1 MHQDRL
7 QRERRA
13 ERVREHKA
21 ANMAQGVR
29 CREEIMTALS
39 ERSKADLE
47 RKRMGARNQRKLGY
61 ELTQRVIESRHA
73 LEGKHAKD
81 ASELRQ
87 VETERLRTAYEARA
101 AALEEKREKVAK
113 MRSEEGKS
121 LPTARYE
128 CYWRRKQ
135 TADDVRLSV
144 GNWRVETE
152 ENAAEF
158 ADRAKSNRELAIS
171 NFKGAVEGQVRD
183 SQRESRTRT
192 HTSSSPSALLT
203 ISSLLTL
210 AGESAQ
216 AARGRRGGEALQLTP
231 ALYRARAPSR
241 GAAGRAPSEPSGANV
256 GAIRRRGRVRL
267 RDSIGV

>member
-183 SQRESRTRT
+183 SQREPHTTHKQLAFSLAYHLFITYARRRICASSARTTRRRSAPT
-192 HTSSSPSALLT
+192 YASSLPSART
-203 ISSLLTL
+203 F
-210 AGESAQ
+210 E
-216 AARGRRGGEALQLTP
+216 RRSRPSTV
-231 ALYRARAPSR
+231 RAF
-241 GAAGRAPSEPSGANV
+241 
-256 GAIRRRGRVRL
+256 RRKCG
-267 RDSIGV
+267 SNT